1 MGGMTVDV
9 SIAPIEAKS
18 VVGRLLEFNEYEFSR
33 IDQRPIGLDGRYGY
47 RYLDN
52 YWDTEEHRAP
62 YLLHVDGELAGLA
75 LVVEWSGVTSFA
87 EFLVLPKFRRRG
99 VGFEAA
105 RAILRRHP
113 GRWEITQVAGND
125 AATTFWRRA
134 IPVPFEERVEAD
146 GHVAQT
152 FMIDGE

>member
-1 MGGMTVDV
+1 MTVDV
-9 SIAPIEAKS
+9 SIAPPESKD

-47 RYLDN
+47 RYLDH
-52 YWDTEEHRAP
+52 YWDPDERRSP
-62 YLLHVDGELAGLA
+62 YLLHVEGELAGLA
-75 LVVEWSGVTSFA
+75 LVAEFSGVTSFA

-105 RAILRRHP
+105 RLIVRRHP
-113 GRWEITQVAGND
+113 GPWEITQVRGND
-125 AATTFWRRA
+125 GATAFWRRV
-134 IPVPFEERVEAD
+134 IPVPYDERIEAD

-152 FMIDGE
+152 FMIDNR

>member
-1 MGGMTVDV
+1 MTVDLT
-9 SIAPIEAKS
+9 IAPLESKA

-33 IDQRPIGLDGRYGY
+33 IDHRPIGLDGRYGY

-52 YWDTEEHRAP
+52 YWDPSERRTP
-62 YLLHVDGELAGLA
+62 YLLHVEAELAGLA

-99 VGFEAA
+99 VGIEAA
-105 RAILRRHP
+105 RLILRRHP
-113 GRWEITQVAGND
+113 GPWEITQVQGND
-125 AATTFWRRA
+125 GATSFWRRA
-134 IPVPFEERVEAD
+134 IPVPYEERIEAD

-152 FMIDGE
+152 FMIDSQ